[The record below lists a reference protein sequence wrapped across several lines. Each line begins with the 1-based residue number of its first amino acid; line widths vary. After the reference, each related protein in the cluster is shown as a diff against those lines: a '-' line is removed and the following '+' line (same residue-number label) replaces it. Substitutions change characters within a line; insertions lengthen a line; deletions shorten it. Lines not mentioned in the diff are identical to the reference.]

1 LIINW
6 LQSVGAVTAPLFDSD
21 GLEPRVFLRGGMRK
35 LKRHPDFDDALI
47 KVVEDGLEQES
58 WQGFIYVMHF
68 GQLPD
73 IAPLYIGK
81 TERKGTTQELSFNIK
96 NVRSNQHAFG
106 RWGYGL
112 AYHIGDLSHAI
123 FQEGSSY
130 KPPARKY
137 KRWADHLFESID
149 PLRLKRI
156 VNVSLISWHAGS
168 RGPSGLQGS
177 VPAVEKELIALCG
190 AWDKSSLL
198 NVDGR

>member
-1 LIINW
+1 
-6 LQSVGAVTAPLFDSD
+6 
-21 GLEPRVFLRGGMRK
+21 
-35 LKRHPDFDDALI
+35 
-47 KVVEDGLEQES
+47 
-58 WQGFIYVMHF
+58 
-68 GQLPD
+68 
-73 IAPLYIGK
+73 LYIGK

-123 FQEGSSY
+123 FQEGSPY
-130 KPPARKY
+130 KPPSRKY

-190 AWDKSSLL
+190 TSDKSSLL